1 MDDLINWNRDEV
13 EISSPDEDEDN
24 DENVHIA
31 DENASIEVKIK
42 HYDAIKCLETCIQ
55 WSEQNNIQL
64 SKSLVLRE
72 LQEEAVQ
79 KSLEINV
86 KQTSINDFFK

>member
-31 DENASIEVKIK
+31 D
-42 HYDAIKCLETCIQ
+42 DAIKCLETCIQ

>member
-55 WSEQNNIQL
+55 WNKIEL